1 MNVLPPFQQFMDEH
15 APLVHRFLASSVPPH
30 EVDDC
35 FQETFI
41 SALRAYPRLADGSN
55 LRAWVLTIAS
65 RKAIDGHRQ
74 RARLSV
80 SSDGIPDR
88 PAAPD
93 PEDDPELW
101 ASVRELPAKQRGAVV
116 LRYVN
121 DLTYREI
128 GKVLDCS
135 EGAARQSAKA
145 GLDGLREVWR

>member
-1 MNVLPPFQQFMDEH
+1 M
-15 APLVHRFLASSVPPH
+15 VHRFLASSVPAH

-41 SALRAYPRLADGSN
+41 SALRAYPRLAAGSN
-55 LRAWVLTIAS
+55 LRSWVLTIAS
-65 RKAIDGHRQ
+65 RKAIDGHRRRV
-74 RARLSV
+74 RAGV

-88 PAAPD
+88 PAAPL

-101 ASVRELPAKQRGAVV
+101 SAVRELPAKQRGAVV

-128 GKVLDCS
+128 GTILDCS
-135 EGAARQSAKA
+135 EAAARQSTKA
-145 GLDGLREVWR
+145 GLDRLREVWR